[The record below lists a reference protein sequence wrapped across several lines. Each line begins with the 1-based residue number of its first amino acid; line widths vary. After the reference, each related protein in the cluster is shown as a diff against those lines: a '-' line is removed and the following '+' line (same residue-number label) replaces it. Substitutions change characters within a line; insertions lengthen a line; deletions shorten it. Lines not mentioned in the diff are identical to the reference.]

1 LKNDFVLTAGTT
13 MRGDDGGVTTSLAMM
28 LPPLPAPASVL
39 SNTMIG
45 GGGSTYIDV
54 AAPPAEG
61 TMVTT
66 TL

>member
-1 LKNDFVLTAGTT
+1 